1 MTAARHWPWPDAED
15 QQICLALMT
24 QFPAEGP
31 GLCSLFGAYRARG
44 VTRASAAE
52 LVRHLLPR
60 DQDTSG
66 RGALV
71 VLLHDQGPERH
82 PPTLQGR
89 SVDMESHRRAQRD
102 IPCDICL

>member
-31 GLCSLFGAYRARG
+31 GLCFLFGAYRARG

-60 DQDTSG
+60 DQD
-66 RGALV
+66 
-71 VLLHDQGPERH
+71 PERH

-89 SVDMESHRRAQRD
+89 SVDMERHRRAQRD